1 VGFRPSDYNGLRDRD
16 DRGDRRRHAPRRVR
30 PHHVVGLADL
40 VLEAMAAASLLG
52 AVWFCFYMEFEKR
65 RYLAFLDS
73 IENEG

>member
-1 VGFRPSDYNGLRDRD
+1 MVESGRE
-16 DRGDRRRHAPRRVR
+16 AV
-30 PHHVVGLADL
+30 L

-52 AVWFCFYMEFEKR
+52 AVWFCFYMVIEKR